1 MDLAKSAVRGEPAQ
15 SVEALCRYKT
25 CTCLASARAA
35 IAAHEAALA
44 EAGYVIVL
52 KEPTE
57 AAIRAGQAKLDSK
70 LTGGAWNIEADDVWR
85 AMIDAATEPVPDN
98 PARDL

>member
-1 MDLAKSAVRGEPAQ
+1 MREHVNQNRLLFERRQ
-15 SVEALCRYKT
+15 SSLDVKAFG
-25 CTCLASARAA
+25 RAA
-35 IAAHEAALA
+35 VAALA